1 MLVDTL
7 ELVTEF
13 MKYKCK
19 MLVDTLELVTEFM
32 KYKCECW

>member
-1 MLVDTL
+1 MLVDTLELVTEFMKYKFKMLVDTL

-19 MLVDTLELVTEFM
+19 F
-32 KYKCECW
+32 W